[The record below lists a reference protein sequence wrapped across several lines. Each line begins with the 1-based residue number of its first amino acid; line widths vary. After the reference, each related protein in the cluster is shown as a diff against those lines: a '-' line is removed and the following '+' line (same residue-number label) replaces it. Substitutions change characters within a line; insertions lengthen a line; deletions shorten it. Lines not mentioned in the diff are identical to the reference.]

1 MSGRIT
7 VALPKG
13 RNLHEV
19 VNLLGK
25 IGATALEFPQKS
37 RRLVFDDEALG
48 VSFLTLRDLDI
59 PTYVE
64 HGAAD
69 MGIVGKD
76 VLLEQQKDVYEPLDL
91 KFGVCRLVLAKP
103 KDAPVPS
110 DAGRLSH
117 IRVATKFPRLTAEF
131 MTRKGIQVEIIKL
144 YGSIELAPIV
154 GLSEW
159 IVDLVSSGRTLAENG
174 LVEVEEIA
182 RASARLIVNRAS
194 QKTKYHRIEEIINEL
209 RAALAEPE
217 KPTGGAQ

>member
-7 VALPKG
+7 MALPKG
-13 RNLHEV
+13 RNLQAV
-19 VNLLGK
+19 VKLLCK
-25 IGATALEFPQKS
+25 IGATALEFPETS
-37 RRLVFDDEALG
+37 RRLVFEDDVLD

-76 VLLEQQKDVYEPLDL
+76 VLLEQQKDIYEPLDL

-103 KDAPVPS
+103 KDAPVLS

-117 IRVATKFPRLTAEF
+117 IRVATKFPRLTGEYL
-131 MTRKGIQVEIIKL
+131 TRKGIQVEIIKL

-194 QKTKYHRIEEIINEL
+194 QKTKYSRVEEIVTKL
-209 RAALAEPE
+209 RAALEEPARPAGE
-217 KPTGGAQ
+217 TL

>member
-1 MSGRIT
+1 MSGRLT
-7 VALPKG
+7 MALPKG
-13 RNLHEV
+13 RNLQASLK
-19 VNLLGK
+19 LLRK
-25 IGATALEFPQKS
+25 IGATALDFPEGS
-37 RRLVFDDEALG
+37 RRLVFEDRDLE
-48 VSFLTLRDLDI
+48 VNFLTLRDLDI

-76 VLLEQQKDVYEPLDL
+76 ILLEQQKDVYVPLDL
-91 KFGVCRLVLAKP
+91 KFGACRLILAKP
-103 KDAPVPS
+103 KDAPLIS
-110 DAGRLSH
+110 DAARLSH
-117 IRVATKFPRLTAEF
+117 IRVATKFPRITTEY
-131 MTRKGIQVEIIKL
+131 MIHKGIQVEVIKL

-194 QKTKYHRIEEIINEL
+194 HKTKYDQVETIIAKL
-209 RAALAEPE
+209 RAALAEQE
-217 KPTGGAQ
+217 RL